1 MLNNRRGMQQLT
13 MGAVGALTALLV
25 LVSGCST
32 LPPQTTQVT
41 YFQQCYQPIQI
52 LRDQEKD
59 LQMSTAGGAVIGA
72 VGGAVLGYL
81 ITGKA
86 QGAVAGAVAG
96 GLAGG
101 VAGYALQKQQ
111 QIKDDRL
118 RYASYQQD
126 MVKDTEKLDKTLIA
140 ARQAQ
145 KCYDEQ
151 FNHLVNLVKGKHIT
165 KAEAQKRFDEIQQG
179 SNEVASILG
188 QVSTQANDRMVRY
201 QDALAVEAKKA
212 DVTVDEIMLA
222 SKPVPAP
229 TPAPAPSA
237 AAPTRDT
244 APAKAAAKADQKTK
258 TTKKAKEEPKV
269 AAAPPAAQPIAQP
282 AAKINP
288 KLQDKRE
295 LVAMGQAQ
303 GDFLGKKNEVD
314 QTKAE
319 VEASIQDYSK
329 KFEVLMTGA

>member
-1 MLNNRRGMQQLT
+1 MFGRKNGIKSVMS
-13 MGAVGALTALLV
+13 AVGALTALALLV
-25 LVSGCST
+25 GGCST

-52 LRDQEKD
+52 LRNQEKD

-101 VAGYALQKQQ
+101 VAGYAMQKQQ
-111 QIKDDRL
+111 QIKDDRM

-126 MVKDTEKLDKTLIA
+126 ITKDTEKLDKTLIA
-140 ARQAQ
+140 ARQSQ

-151 FNHLVNLVKGKHIT
+151 FNNLVAMVKGKHIS
-165 KAEAQKRFDEIQQG
+165 KAEAQKRFEEIQQG
-179 SNEVASILG
+179 SNEVAAILG
-188 QVSTQANDRMVRY
+188 QISSQANERATQY

-222 SKPVPAP
+222 SKPAP
-229 TPAPAPSA
+229 VAAAAPAPAPAPAPEKA
-237 AAPTRDT
+237 AKPAKT
-244 APAKAAAKADQKTK
+244 AKKAKAAP
-258 TTKKAKEEPKV
+258 KAKEEPKV
-269 AAAPPAAQPIAQP
+269 AEAKPVAQPVAQ
-282 AAKINP
+282 ISP
-288 KLQDKRE
+288 KLQDKTE

-303 GDFLGKKNEVD
+303 GQFQEKKQEVD
-314 QTKAE
+314 LTKAE
-319 VEASIQDYSK
+319 LEANIQDSTK
-329 KFEVLMTGA
+329 KFELLMTGA

>member
-1 MLNNRRGMQQLT
+1 MFSRRRGMHLT

-41 YFQQCYQPIQI
+41 YFQQCYQPIQV
-52 LRDQEKD
+52 LRNQEKD

-126 MVKDTEKLDKTLIA
+126 MAKDIEKLDKTLIA

-151 FNHLVNLVKGKHIT
+151 FNHLVTLVKGKHIT
-165 KAEAQKRFDEIQQG
+165 KAEAQKRFEEIQQG
-179 SNEVASILG
+179 SNEVAAILG
-188 QVSTQANDRMVRY
+188 QVSSQANERATQY
-201 QDALAVEAKKA
+201 QDALAAEAKKA

-222 SKPVPAP
+222 SKPAPEKAAAPTPPP
-229 TPAPAPSA
+229 TPAPAPEKATKPAKTA
-237 AAPTRDT
+237 AK
-244 APAKAAAKADQKTK
+244 AKAAP
-258 TTKKAKEEPKV
+258 KAKQEPKV
-269 AAAPPAAQPIAQP
+269 AEAPPAAQPVAQP

-288 KLQDKRE
+288 KLQDKSE

-303 GDFLGKKNEVD
+303 GQFQNKKQEVEM
-314 QTKAE
+314 TKAE
-319 VEASIQDYSK
+319 LEANIQDSTK
-329 KFEVLMTGA
+329 KFELLMTGA